1 MEKPPLSSLR
11 ENKLILIR
19 HSGEELWRKS
29 RLEGRLGKHLQVGWP
44 LSEGRLLP
52 FEEGSRV
59 EVGFSHEN
67 HFYVFSVPI
76 LQKSRRPLPLLVVP
90 RPVEEELLTFRRR
103 TSSRVTALMP
113 LSYSVE
119 GAPGRDHSLILSLS
133 ATGIAFNTPHPITPK
148 SRLQMEIHLP
158 GATASLSAEGEV
170 VACGRVPQTQMERYK
185 IRVRFLYAN
194 RTVQDRIVQFVR
206 EKKRNMEDNGM
217 E

>member
-1 MEKPPLSSLR
+1 MEKPPLASLR
-11 ENKLILIR
+11 ENKLVLIR
-19 HSGEELWRKS
+19 HSGEEAWHKS
-29 RLEGRLGKHLQVGWP
+29 RLEGRLGRHLQVGWP

-52 FEEGSRV
+52 FDEGARV
-59 EVGFSHEN
+59 EVGFSHES

-76 LQKSRRPLPLLVVP
+76 LQRSRKPLPLLVVP
-90 RPVEEELLTFRRR
+90 RPLEEELLIFKRR

-158 GATASLSAEGEV
+158 GATASLTTEGEV
-170 VACGRVPQTQMERYK
+170 VACGKVPQTQMERYK
-185 IRVRFLYAN
+185 IRVKFLHAN
-194 RTVQDRIVQFVR
+194 RTAQDRIVRFVR
-206 EKKRNMEDNGM
+206 EKKRELEEKGM